1 MRSRSYDDTIVQP
14 RHGLVH
20 EIEPARKRGVG
31 VGDLSVVEDPC
42 VGVEALLE
50 PVSSDQRS
58 RRGTVKI

>member
-20 EIEPARKRGVG
+20 EIEPARKRG